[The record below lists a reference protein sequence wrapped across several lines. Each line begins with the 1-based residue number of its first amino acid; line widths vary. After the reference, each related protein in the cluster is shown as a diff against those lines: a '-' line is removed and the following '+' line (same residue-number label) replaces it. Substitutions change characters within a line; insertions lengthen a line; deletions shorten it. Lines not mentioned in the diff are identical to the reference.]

1 MSTEP
6 RTPKTVLVDL
16 MQEAPG
22 PEDSPADRIE
32 WLWAMADQLA
42 AAGMPKLA
50 ETAYLSARRLLAE
63 LVDDVAGKAGA

>member
-1 MSTEP
+1 MATDT
-6 RTPKTVLVDL
+6 RTPKAVLVDL
-16 MQEAPG
+16 MQETPAQEAP
-22 PEDSPADRIE
+22 PADRIE